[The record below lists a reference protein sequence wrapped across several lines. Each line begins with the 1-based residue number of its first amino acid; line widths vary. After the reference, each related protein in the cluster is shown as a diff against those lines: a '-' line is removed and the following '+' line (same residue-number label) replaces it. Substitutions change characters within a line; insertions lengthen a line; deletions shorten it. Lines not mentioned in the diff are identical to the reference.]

1 MSCAFCQNYDI
12 SQEHKGKDVS
22 IDALADVY
30 LRLQDMGAANINL
43 VSASHFI
50 PQVIESITS
59 ARGQGLALPVVYNS
73 NGYEN
78 VESLKLLEGTVDIYL
93 PDIKYYSDRYA
104 VKYSRAPHYFA
115 HASAAVLEME
125 RQVGAPSF
133 EGEAMKRGLIIRHLL
148 LPGLLSE
155 SKKILDWIRANL
167 PEHVYVSIMSQYVP
181 MYRASE
187 YPEINR
193 RVAAKNY
200 EWLLDYFSSIGLKN
214 GFMQD
219 MECADSS
226 YTPAFDLE
234 GI

>member
-1 MSCAFCQNYDI
+1 
-12 SQEHKGKDVS
+12 
-22 IDALADVY
+22 
-30 LRLQDMGAANINL
+30 
-43 VSASHFI
+43 
-50 PQVIESITS
+50 
-59 ARGQGLALPVVYNS
+59 
-73 NGYEN
+73 
-78 VESLKLLEGTVDIYL
+78 
-93 PDIKYYSDRYA
+93 
-104 VKYSRAPHYFA
+104 
-115 HASAAVLEME
+115 ME
-125 RQVGAPSF
+125 RQVGAPVF

-193 RVAAKNY
+193 RVAVKNY

-234 GI
+234 GL